1 MNSLSRRFALAG
13 AVFALALS
21 PAPPAGATPDTL
33 KRSLQNILFGPLDI
47 VFSPISA
54 SRSIYNNIQDIGDS
68 PGVRAAYLLPG
79 VAWNIGINC
88 GAGVIRTVTG
98 AFELLPGL
106 ILLPFEADMDP
117 LFAPAE
123 RSDGLVD
130 VDTDFLYIKFGISYT
145 D

>member
-1 MNSLSRRFALAG
+1 MNSLARQVARAI
-13 AVFALALS
+13 AVFALALFL
-21 PAPPAGATPDTL
+21 APPAGATPDTL
-33 KRSLQNILFGPLDI
+33 KRSIQNILFGPLD
-47 VFSPISA
+47 VALSPVSSA
-54 SRSIYNNIQDIGDS
+54 RSIYINIQDIEDS
-68 PGVRAAYLLPG
+68 PGVRVAYVLPG
-79 VAWNIGINC
+79 FVWNIGINC

-98 AFELLPGL
+98 AFELIPGL